1 MTRRV
6 IVLWF
11 PDWPVYVAGRTHGWD
26 ALTPAAVVTAHR
38 VVAANAAARAAGVR
52 VGALRRHALAA
63 CPSLLVAEDDPG
75 QQAAV
80 HEEVLDGV
88 AAVAAQVE
96 TLRPGLLAVSGDAL
110 ARYYGDEATA
120 AEMLVDAAARAG
132 ADCLA
137 GIADDLVTA
146 TWAARRGMT
155 VPVGGSARFLA
166 GLPVDSLV
174 SEPALG
180 APTGLVEVLADL
192 GVRTLA
198 DFAALPRADVAG
210 RFGQDAVDWHRIA
223 SGEPERDVSPS
234 RVETPLEVV
243 HEPDTPVSST
253 ETAAFVAR
261 QAAARLHAALV
272 GTGEACL
279 RLTVR
284 ASLAAPPD
292 HDGPTTIE
300 RTWRCREPLTEE
312 ETSRRVRWQ
321 LDGWLTRLRARTAGG
336 PGPAGTG
343 PGDAGEVGD
352 GWDSGG
358 DTPDIDPTEVGIR
371 RIELIPLD
379 RVLAGTVAEPLWGGV
394 DDGIRAA
401 RAVAARAQALIG
413 TQAVCRPVHRGGRAV
428 AGRIVLV
435 PYGDDDP
442 EQVSSLS
449 TRDWRGA
456 LPAPLPGLVGAPDAG
471 HAPSASGA
479 ATGGAA
485 TGGAMTGGATTG
497 GAAPG
502 GAGARR
508 TPDAPGRTAGN
519 DIRARRRG
527 TARGV
532 RQAPGRGGAPA
543 PHAGHA
549 PAATHPAAGVRLLDG
564 DGRPLHV
571 TGRGVLSA
579 EPAVME
585 WGGRRHE
592 ITGWAGPWP
601 VDEDWWRHGK
611 RYARMQIATA
621 EPAGYLLVCRST
633 RWRIEAT
640 Y

>member
-1 MTRRV
+1 
-6 IVLWF
+6 
-11 PDWPVYVAGRTHGWD
+11 
-26 ALTPAAVVTAHR
+26 VVTAHR

-146 TWAARRGMT
+146 TWVARRGMT

-243 HEPDTPVSST
+243 HEPDTPVTST

-343 PGDAGEVGD
+343 PGDAGD

-379 RVLAGTVAEPLWGGV
+379 RVPAGTVAEPLWGGV

-471 HAPSASGA
+471 HAPSAGA
-479 ATGGAA
+479 AAP
-485 TGGAMTGGATTG
+485 G

-508 TPDAPGRTAGN
+508 APDAPVRTGRPGPSPGH
-519 DIRARRRG
+519 RARRPSGPGARGRARASRG
-527 TARGV
+527 TRPGPSRGT
-532 RQAPGRGGAPA
+532 RAGRHAPGR
-543 PHAGHA
+543 
-549 PAATHPAAGVRLLDG
+549 
-564 DGRPLHV
+564 
-571 TGRGVLSA
+571 
-579 EPAVME
+579 
-585 WGGRRHE
+585 RRQ
-592 ITGWAGPWP
+592 
-601 VDEDWWRHGK
+601 V
-611 RYARMQIATA
+611 AR
-621 EPAGYLLVCRST
+621 R
-633 RWRIEAT
+633 
-640 Y
+640 

>member
-26 ALTPAAVVTAHR
+26 VLSPAAVVTAHR

-166 GLPVDSLV
+166 GLPLDSLV

-243 HEPDTPVSST
+243 HEPDTPVTST
-253 ETAAFVAR
+253 ETVAFVAR

-272 GTGEACL
+272 RTGEACL

-336 PGPAGTG
+336 PGPAGG
-343 PGDAGEVGD
+343 PGDAGDGWGGD
-352 GWDSGG
+352 GWDSDG

-379 RVLAGTVAEPLWGGV
+379 RVPAGTVAEPLWGGV

-449 TRDWRGA
+449 TCDWRGA

-479 ATGGAA
+479 ASGRAAPGGAA
-485 TGGAMTGGATTG
+485 PGRAAPGGVATGGPALRGAAPG

-508 TPDAPGRTAGN
+508 APDP
-519 DIRARRRG
+519 
-527 TARGV
+527 
-532 RQAPGRGGAPA
+532 PGRGGAPV